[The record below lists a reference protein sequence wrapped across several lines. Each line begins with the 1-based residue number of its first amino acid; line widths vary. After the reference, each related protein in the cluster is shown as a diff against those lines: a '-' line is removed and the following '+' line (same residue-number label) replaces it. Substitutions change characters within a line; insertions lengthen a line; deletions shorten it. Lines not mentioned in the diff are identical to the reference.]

1 MTQPS
6 PSQTNQAS
14 EPAYLQRRQER
25 IRQLAAELSDRYPSP
40 QRLTLEAGCGHGH
53 FLTAFAENHP
63 HAQCMGVDL
72 VSKRIRKALNKRDKR
87 DLNNLHFMKGSLHE
101 WLQALPA
108 EHALERIFMLFPD
121 PWPKKRHHKH
131 RMLQP
136 ELLSALAQRATPNCR
151 LHFRSDHAA
160 NFAWAVEQ
168 VVQHPSWEIQT
179 KEPWPFEH
187 SSFFQ
192 ELMVKYESFTAI
204 NSSPTR

>member
-1 MTQPS
+1 
-6 PSQTNQAS
+6 
-14 EPAYLQRRQER
+14 
-25 IRQLAAELSDRYPSP
+25 
-40 QRLTLEAGCGHGH
+40 
-53 FLTAFAENHP
+53 
-63 HAQCMGVDL
+63 MGVDL